1 MMEFDRSFIVPRKAV
16 ERDELRQ
23 TGAAVLTVV
32 SSRVKD
38 MLCLLLLC
46 CGLVEEGL
54 WLPGTGEA
62 GES

>member
-1 MMEFDRSFIVPRKAV
+1 MEFDRSFIVSRKAV
-16 ERDELRQ
+16 DRDDLRQ
-23 TGAAVLTVV
+23 TGAKVLAVV
-32 SSRVKD
+32 SFRVKD
-38 MLCLLLLC
+38 VLCLLLRR